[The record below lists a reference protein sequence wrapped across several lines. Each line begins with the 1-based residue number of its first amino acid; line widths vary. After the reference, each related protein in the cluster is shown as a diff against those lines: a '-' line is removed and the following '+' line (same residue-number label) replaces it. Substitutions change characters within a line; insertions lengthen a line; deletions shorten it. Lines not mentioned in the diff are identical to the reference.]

1 MNRIFVYKSWDLLLL
16 LIVIVAFLLRF
27 WRFTDIP
34 FTFDELSAMSR
45 TVYDNFRDLIK
56 YGVIEKDTHPA
67 GVQVFMYYWIRMF
80 GEAEWVVKL
89 PFMLMGLASV
99 WAAYAIAKLWFNA
112 TTAILTAAC
121 IATLQLFVLYSQI
134 ARPYASGLFLTLMM
148 VYFWSRYFLKDYKL
162 TDLVLFILFA
172 ALSSYNHHFSLL
184 FAAIVGFSGLWFVSK
199 DKRRAYVFA
208 GIAIFI
214 LYIPHLPVFF
224 AQLQKGGIGG
234 WLAKPSPW
242 FLFQFFAWLFHY
254 SVWVLLVLAGGFS
267 LLYFTSRKE
276 AGIIKKRIR
285 LFMLSWF
292 LLPVI
297 IGYAYSVLFEPVI
310 QYSLL
315 IFSTPYLF
323 MLLFSYVG
331 NARKRYLVPVVLLIL
346 IVNSL
351 TLIFTRE
358 HYKVFYK
365 QPFEHVVKDALTL
378 ERSNPQNVQ
387 IINNYV
393 PYYTEY
399 YFRKYGRTLPYF
411 TVRNKDISTTRFK
424 KILTEIQENIV
435 ITSGLGSNYFQV
447 IKEQFPH
454 WTGYDRGFTFEEY
467 VFAKTLPPDN
477 SELHRVLIS
486 ETPFNNS
493 EADGW
498 KFDRENLVWDSAAQ
512 AYIYKVSPQQEY
524 GLQFKNP
531 LNQMINNIYVFID
544 IEAEI
549 KIADSLTDAA
559 LVAEIKKEDETVRW
573 LAGNFKDF
581 NLKPGTWQKVFLTVD
596 MQTAM
601 NDKNKLENSFVFKMF
616 LWNKNKSRFLVKNI
630 KIYIRPGNP
639 YRYVLF
645 TDIPKK

>member
-1 MNRIFVYKSWDLLLL
+1 MNRIFVHKSWDLLLL

-378 ERSNPQNVQ
+378 ERKNPQNVQ

-399 YFRKYGRTLPYF
+399 YFRKYGRTLPF
-411 TVRNKDISTTRFK
+411 LTVRNKDISTARFK

-477 SELHRVLIS
+477 SELYRVLIS
-486 ETPFNNS
+486 ETPFNNDN
-493 EADGW
+493 ANGW
-498 KFDRENLVWDSAAQ
+498 KFDREKLVWDSAAQ
-512 AYIYKVSPQQEY
+512 AYIYEVSPQQEY
-524 GLQFKNP
+524 SLQFKNP

-549 KIADSLTDAA
+549 KIVDSLTDAA
-559 LVAEIKKEDETVRW
+559 LVAEIKKEGETVRW

-601 NDKNKLENSFVFKMF
+601 NDKNKLDNSLAFKMF